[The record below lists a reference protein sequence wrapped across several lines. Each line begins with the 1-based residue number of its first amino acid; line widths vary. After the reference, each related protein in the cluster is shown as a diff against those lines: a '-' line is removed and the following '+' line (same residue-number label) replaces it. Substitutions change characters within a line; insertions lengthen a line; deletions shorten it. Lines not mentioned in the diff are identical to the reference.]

1 MEFNYKLARKIMEAK
16 FKPVKQ
22 ICIAA
27 GMSDET
33 IKEIHDMYLDELN
46 NDRQHYTHSLSL
58 DAMTFPDSEGFDESC
73 SPLYKRYLERF
84 SVQQCEISEWG
95 REDWIEDLDSTE
107 IILWVKKISD
117 KDKEILTYIMEGRL
131 QKQEIA
137 DILGC
142 SPSAIS
148 KHLKQMRAELGEILL
163 QS

>member
-1 MEFNYKLARKIMEAK
+1 MSYYSKRKKMEKEFDWMEMH
-16 FKPVKQ
+16 
-22 ICIAA
+22 CLEA
-27 GMSDET
+27 GMSVEV
-33 IKEIHDMYLDELN
+33 IEEIHRMLLDEVN
-46 NDRQHYTHSLSL
+46 NDRKYYRHNLSL
-58 DAMTFPDSEGFDESC
+58 DAATFSDEEELDESY

-95 REDWIEDLDSTE
+95 LEYWIEDLDSTE

-148 KHLKQMRAELGEILL
+148 KHLKQMREDLGEILL

>member
-1 MEFNYKLARKIMEAK
+1 MSYYSKRKKMEKEFDWMEMH
-16 FKPVKQ
+16 
-22 ICIAA
+22 CLEA
-27 GMSDET
+27 GMSVEA
-33 IKEIHDMYLDELN
+33 IEEIHRMLLDEVN
-46 NDRQHYTHSLSL
+46 NDRKYYRHNQSL
-58 DAMTFPDSEGFDESC
+58 DAATFSDEEELDESY

-95 REDWIEDLDSTE
+95 FEDWIEDLDRTE
-107 IILWVKKISD
+107 IILWVKKITD

-148 KHLKQMRAELGEILL
+148 KHLKQMRKELGEI
-163 QS
+163 QKQD

>member
-1 MEFNYKLARKIMEAK
+1 MSYYSKRKKMEKEFDWME
-16 FKPVKQ
+16 VH
-22 ICIAA
+22 CLEA
-27 GMSDET
+27 GMSVEA
-33 IKEIHDMYLDELN
+33 IEEIHRMLLDEVN
-46 NDRQHYTHSLSL
+46 NDRKYYRHNQSL
-58 DAMTFPDSEGFDESC
+58 DAATFSDEEELDESC